1 MNSNDAESGSSQAKW
16 IIIGVVGII
25 WVISGV
31 FFFKNRKFAR
41 NNAERGYYKNW
52 STPNTR
58 RPAWYFGKRVD
69 QP

>member
-1 MNSNDAESGSSQAKW
+1 MNSNDAESGSSQTNW

-25 WVISGV
+25 WFLSGV
-31 FFFKNRKFAR
+31 FFFKNRKVAR
-41 NNAERGYYKNW
+41 NNALRDDYKNW